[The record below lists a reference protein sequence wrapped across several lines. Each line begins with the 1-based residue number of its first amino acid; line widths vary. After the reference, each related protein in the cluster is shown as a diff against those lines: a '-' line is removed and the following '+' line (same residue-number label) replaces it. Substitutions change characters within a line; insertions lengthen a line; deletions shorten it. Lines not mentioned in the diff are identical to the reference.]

1 MPVTNKGDIYA
12 LAKSIVQTGPGN
24 ISEAQFTDFVT
35 RIAKAE
41 NPQLTDAAAFAKM
54 FADPSLERGAV
65 LRAAYER
72 LKFHVDAADE
82 IPSASNRPDV
92 NRDSSVAL
100 KELLATIERLRRVGP
115 FRSSG
120 EPDGEPEEPEQ
131 YGEAYAELLRH
142 AAELRRHEKGLSVA
156 QAFAKAAEEHPAL
169 RDAAISGIALARDD
183 C

>member
-1 MPVTNKGDIYA
+1 MRPPSQKCLPIRHWSAARCCV
-12 LAKSIVQTGPGN
+12 L
-24 ISEAQFTDFVT
+24 
-35 RIAKAE
+35 
-41 NPQLTDAAAFAKM
+41 LTSGSNFI
-54 FADPSLERGAV
+54 
-65 LRAAYER
+65 
-72 LKFHVDAADE
+72 DAADE